1 MEFDRVIQERY
12 SVRKYSGK
20 AIEEDKL
27 QAVLEAGNIA
37 PTGHNNQPQRIYI
50 LKSEE
55 ALRKVR
61 ELSRCAFNAPVVL
74 LFAYDEDEQ
83 WHNPFEEG
91 IASGQQDISIVACHM
106 MLKAWDLGL
115 GTCWVN
121 YFPNSAVHDA
131 FGLPEKEKAVLLMPI
146 GYPADDSTPA
156 PLHSAVK
163 EISETVFEL

>member
-1 MEFDRVIQERY
+1 MEFDKVIRERY
-12 SVRKYSGK
+12 SVRKYSAK
-20 AIEEDKL
+20 AIEEDRL

-61 ELSRCAFNAPVVL
+61 ELTRCAFNAPAVL

-91 IASGQQDISIVACHM
+91 IASGQQDVSIVACHM

-121 YFPNSAVHDA
+121 YFPNSAVHDT

-146 GYPADDSTPA
+146 GYPADDSRPA

-163 EISETVFEL
+163 ETAETVFEL

>member
-1 MEFDRVIQERY
+1 MEFDKVIQERY

-20 AIEEDKL
+20 AIEEDRL

-74 LFAYDEDEQ
+74 LFAYDEEEQ

-91 IASGQQDISIVACHM
+91 IASGQQDVSIVACHM

-121 YFPNSAVHDA
+121 
-131 FGLPEKEKAVLLMPI
+131 
-146 GYPADDSTPA
+146 
-156 PLHSAVK
+156 
-163 EISETVFEL
+163 